1 MSTLESFMGGRKVNS
16 HMIGENMI
24 LTAEHLY
31 SQGFYLEVLC
41 LSTDVNFAENILELT
56 NVERKTIYHLKR
68 GQAGSQLAIGVL
80 NRTFRGSPVAYNT

>member
-24 LTAEHLY
+24 LTAEHLC

-41 LSTDVNFAENILELT
+41 LSIDVNFAEDILELT
-56 NVERKTIYHLKR
+56 NVDRKTFIILREVKLVVNC
-68 GQAGSQLAIGVL
+68 Q
-80 NRTFRGSPVAYNT
+80 